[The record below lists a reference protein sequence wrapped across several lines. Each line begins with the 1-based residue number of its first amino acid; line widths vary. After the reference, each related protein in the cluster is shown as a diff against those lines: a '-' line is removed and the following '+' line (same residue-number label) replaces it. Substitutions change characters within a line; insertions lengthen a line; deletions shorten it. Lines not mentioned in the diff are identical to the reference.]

1 MPANPEEMM
10 ALADKLAQAA
20 DGEEVMSL
28 LREAGYELTAT
39 EEAAEEPLTMDM
51 EEGAEEE
58 GEMVEAAEAGEDMME
73 DMLESMPVP
82 APKEDGPKLNIVAA
96 RFRAADNALKKD
108 KKANERR

>member
-58 GEMVEAAEAGEDMME
+58 GEMVEAAEAAEAGEDMGRQHK
-73 DMLESMPVP
+73 
-82 APKEDGPKLNIVAA
+82 KEEASQS
-96 RFRAADNALKKD
+96 
-108 KKANERR
+108 